1 VHTVSRCP
9 QHLMGSG
16 GEWTGRVDAELFS
29 NSPEASPDLR
39 GVEGDGGGGWAV
51 IRDLMWAGMGHE

>member
-1 VHTVSRCP
+1 
-9 QHLMGSG
+9 MGSG

-39 GVEGDGGGGWAV
+39 GVEGDGGGGWG
-51 IRDLMWAGMGHE
+51 LGSH